1 MGLHVGWRARF
12 LGERPQLAAPLESD
26 FFYSFLAG
34 KKKGAQLM
42 LKIRSERTLF
52 TQKKRLLVQ
61 CISVYVCVWNLSA
74 TLPLT
79 FFATRTQCDIFTNF
93 VSSKYFTRIDSK

>member
-1 MGLHVGWRARF
+1 MHVGWRARF
-12 LGERPQLAAPLESD
+12 LGERPKLAAPLESD

-42 LKIRSERTLF
+42 LKIRLERTLF
-52 TQKKRLLVQ
+52 TKKILLVQ

-79 FFATRTQCDIFTNF
+79 FFASRHSVIFLQILFHQNILQKLTQN
-93 VSSKYFTRIDSK
+93 R